1 MRVTVLE
8 LPARW
13 NGAAAALGE
22 LDALLAAAPTDLAIV
37 PEQAFTGYVSP
48 RGSFDVRRFAE
59 PLDGPTVGLSV
70 ALAERHATTL
80 VVPLVLREDELLYNA
95 SVVVNGGGVL
105 AVYRKRH
112 PWIPE
117 QWASEGT
124 ALPPL
129 FTVAGRAVTIAVC
142 YDAHFVAHYA
152 ADVLARAEL
161 LVFPSAWV
169 DEDGTRVPLLAS
181 LARQFDVAVANA
193 NWGEG
198 VVAVPGQGD
207 SCILD
212 RHGRVLAMV
221 PPGARRAD
229 ATLP

>member
-22 LDALLAAAPTDLAIV
+22 VDALLAAAPTDLAVV

-59 PLDGPTVGLSV
+59 PLEGPTVGLSV
-70 ALAERHATTL
+70 ALAERHRTTL
-80 VVPLVLREDELLYNA
+80 VVPLVLREDEELYNA

-117 QWASEGT
+117 LWASEGP
-124 ALPPL
+124 AAPPL
-129 FTVAGRAVTIAVC
+129 FTVGGRAVTIAVC
-142 YDAHFVAHYA
+142 YDAHFVAHDA
-152 ADVLARAEL
+152 SDLLARADL

-169 DEDGTRVPLLAS
+169 DEDDTRVPLLAS

-193 NWGEG
+193 NWGPG
-198 VVAVPGQGD
+198 VVEVPGQGD
-207 SCILD
+207 SCIL
-212 RHGRVLAMV
+212 GRRGQVLAMAA
-221 PPGARRAD
+221 PGVRRVD
-229 ATLP
+229 AVIR

>member
-22 LDALLAAAPTDLAIV
+22 LDALLAGTPTDLAVV
-37 PEQAFTGYVSP
+37 PEQALTGYVSP
-48 RGSFDVRRFAE
+48 RGSFDLRRFAE
-59 PLDGPTVGLSV
+59 PIEGPTVGLSV
-70 ALAERHATTL
+70 ALAGRHATTL
-80 VVPLVLREDELLYNA
+80 VVPLVLREDEQLYNA

-117 QWASEGT
+117 LWASEGT
-124 ALPPL
+124 AMPPL
-129 FTVAGRAVTIAVC
+129 FTVAGRTVTIAVC
-142 YDAHFVAHYA
+142 YDAHFVAHDS

-169 DEDGTRVPLLAS
+169 DEDGTRIPLLAS
-181 LARQFDVAVANA
+181 IARQFDVAVANA
-193 NWGEG
+193 NWGPG
-198 VVAVPGQGD
+198 VVEVPGQGE

-212 RHGRVLAMV
+212 RRGRVLARV
-221 PPGARRAD
+221 EPGARRVD
-229 ATLP
+229 AMLP